1 LKKTINGLFLLI
13 LVFVLIA
20 MVVYNYYEQMRVKEK
35 NTAQTQKARETKAN
49 KKETNETDTDQVIIS
64 N

>member
-1 LKKTINGLFLLI
+1 MKKTINGLFLLI

>member
-1 LKKTINGLFLLI
+1 
-13 LVFVLIA
+13 